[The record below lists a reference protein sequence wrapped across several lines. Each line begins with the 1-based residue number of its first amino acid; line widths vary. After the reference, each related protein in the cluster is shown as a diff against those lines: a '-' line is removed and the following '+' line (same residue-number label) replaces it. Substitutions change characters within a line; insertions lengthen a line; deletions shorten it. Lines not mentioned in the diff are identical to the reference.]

1 MFLYEFV
8 ISYLLLWN
16 NIYLP
21 VWSVTMLSLCIIV
34 TVYVKNMV
42 VFMREKKH
50 LRLIF
55 LSILMFVLCTALLIM
70 CCNYYD

>member
-34 TVYVKNMV
+34 SVYIKNMCG
-42 VFMREKKH
+42 FYEREEVSETYI
-50 LRLIF
+50 LININACIVHGF
-55 LSILMFVLCTALLIM
+55 INYVL
-70 CCNYYD
+70 